1 MNNNLKLKFVK
12 TTQKNTEKAAKNLLL
27 GQEIERKRISMELH
41 DGVITKL
48 SQIRL
53 KLSKLIDKDKLTK
66 EYLLL
71 IKELSEVNE
80 NIRRLS
86 HSLHP
91 FEVHNRTLKELIDD
105 VVFDSS
111 LTYPN
116 IRIHLHYEE
125 NNSSLEPEVKKHL
138 YYIILELL
146 HNALKHSFAVNIIIR
161 VLLSSSDCK
170 LLVIDDGI
178 GYSSSRDVNQGIGLH
193 NIKARVGLLNG
204 KFEAKYSANTGM
216 THEISFSI
224 Y

>member
-1 MNNNLKLKFVK
+1 MSEIKYLTSELLDVGKI
-12 TTQKNTEKAAKNLLL
+12 EKAAKDLLL

-53 KLSKLIDKDKLTK
+53 KLSKLIDKDKLAH
-66 EYLLL
+66 EYFLLM
-71 IKELSEVNE
+71 KELSEVNE

-105 VVFDSS
+105 AIFESS
-111 LTYPN
+111 LTYPSIKIQLN
-116 IRIHLHYEE
+116 YEE
-125 NNSSLEPEVKKHL
+125 INSNVETEAKKHL
-138 YYIILELL
+138 YYIMLELL
-146 HNALKHSFAVNIIIR
+146 HNALKHSFAENIIIR
-161 VLLSSSDCK
+161 VVLTSSDCK
-170 LLVIDDGI
+170 LMVIDDGI
-178 GYSSSRDVNQGIGLH
+178 GYNPKNASQGIGLH

-204 KFEAKYSANTGM
+204 KFEVKHSENKGM

-224 Y
+224 